1 MWLCLE
7 CERLTLDVP
16 TRLGSIIRDDILP
29 HLPSIKYGELFGGF
43 LMRYPLENKNLIK
56 NIMEFELNKLGRK
69 LKTILIIFKVFNLEH
84 LKNIEIKDPKQR
96 QN

>member
-7 CERLTLDVP
+7 CKRISLDVP
-16 TRLGSIIRDDILP
+16 TRLGSVVKDEILP
-29 HLPSIKYGELFGGF
+29 HIPSIKYGEVFGGF
-43 LMRYPLENKNLIK
+43 LVRYSLEKNKLIK
-56 NIMEFELNKLGRK
+56 NIMEFELNKLRRK
-69 LKTILIIFKVFNLEH
+69 LKMILIIFKVFNLEH